1 MTAQLEE
8 VVAHPD
14 LPDLEHLGPDR
25 RQGLLQLTARSEEVL
40 TLLSSEINAWQ
51 RLAVELAVG
60 IERQLLEPGPVQRDH
75 VLGQLGTQAL
85 LDQLE
90 QHAAIGCRIT
100 GHQITHQ
107 MLAID
112 PFLNPHRGVAHLG
125 LLMQTR
131 FDLAQFDTVA
141 TDLHLM
147 VNAPD
152 VFEHA
157 IRTAPRQVTRAV
169 QAFARRPERMRDER
183 QGGALRG
190 ADIAATDAGAGHT
203 ELTDGPQWHQLL
215 IVTEQVQAVVVGRRT
230 NGQIAATGRGRIDTE
245 ERHVIGTFRRTIGI
259 DQADLRIALQPLR
272 RQLGWHRLPG
282 WQHPAQAVEL
292 LMLVGEHALDQ

>member
-1 MTAQLEE
+1 
-8 VVAHPD
+8 
-14 LPDLEHLGPDR
+14 
-25 RQGLLQLTARSEEVL
+25 
-40 TLLSSEINAWQ
+40 
-51 RLAVELAVG
+51 
-60 IERQLLEPGPVQRDH
+60 
-75 VLGQLGTQAL
+75 
-85 LDQLE
+85 
-90 QHAAIGCRIT
+90 
-100 GHQITHQ
+100 
-107 MLAID
+107 
-112 PFLNPHRGVAHLG
+112 
-125 LLMQTR
+125 
-131 FDLAQFDTVA
+131 
-141 TDLHLM
+141 
-147 VNAPD
+147 
-152 VFEHA
+152 
-157 IRTAPRQVTRAV
+157 
-169 QAFARRPERMRDER
+169 MRDER
-183 QGGALRG
+183 QGGALRV